1 MTDISGIGAS
11 PGSAF
16 RERRK
21 LLGLTQAEV
30 AALCDISRD
39 TVVRAEAD
47 DGGIAIGTLRR
58 IAAAVGLEITVR
70 PRYRES

>member
-1 MTDISGIGAS
+1 MTDISDTPTS
-11 PGSAF
+11 TGSAI

-30 AALCDISRD
+30 ASLCDVGRE

-47 DGGIAIGTLRR
+47 DDGIAFGTMRR
-58 IAAAVGLEITVR
+58 IVAAVGLEIR
-70 PRYRES
+70 LQPRYPRS

>member
-1 MTDISGIGAS
+1 MTDISDMVTTT
-11 PGSAF
+11 GSAI

-30 AALCDISRD
+30 AALCGVSRD
-39 TVVRAEAD
+39 TVVRAEGG

-58 IAAAVGLEITVR
+58 VAAAVGLEVTVQ
-70 PRYRES
+70 PRYRDS

>member
-1 MTDISGIGAS
+1 MTDISDTPVS
-11 PGSAF
+11 TGSAI

-30 AALCDISRD
+30 AALSEVSRD

-47 DGGIAIGTLRR
+47 DGGIAVGTLRR
-58 IAAAVGLEITVR
+58 IAAAVGLEVTLQ

>member
-1 MTDISGIGAS
+1 MTDISDMVAS
-11 PGSAF
+11 TGEAI

-30 AALCDISRD
+30 AALCDVSRD

-47 DGGIAIGTLRR
+47 DGGLAIGTLRR
-58 IAAAVGLEITVR
+58 IAVAVGLEITVQ
-70 PRYRES
+70 PRYRDS